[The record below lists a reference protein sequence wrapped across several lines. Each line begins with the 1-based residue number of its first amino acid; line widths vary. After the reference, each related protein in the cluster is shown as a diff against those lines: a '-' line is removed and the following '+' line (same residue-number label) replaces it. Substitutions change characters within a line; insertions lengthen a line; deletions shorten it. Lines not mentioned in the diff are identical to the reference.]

1 MQYKIKI
8 TDVPFFADIAPSYAK
23 DLVKTFSIVKVLK
36 DDIILNLDDPVPGFF
51 LIAEGKV
58 NVFAADFEA
67 LITTLD
73 VGSTFGEMS
82 LLENENSSACLQAAE
97 DAVLLL
103 CDRKSFENL
112 LSENFVFSAAF
123 YKGASKVLSS
133 RLRSTNLLVE
143 TEMNRG
149 RRVIRNMLDE
159 NGVIAKLG
167 LTQGSLND
175 TGESMV
181 SKLADLLPTIE
192 KLGADI
198 PNSDEELDEIKKTIK
213 HVLTIDSQNF
223 DIISQQMDQINQHL
237 VNIQRLMQGMDIH
250 DIKGD
255 SNIFNIEKDKSGE
268 DEITFF

>member
-1 MQYKIKI
+1 MQYKIKL

-23 DLVKTFSIVKVLK
+23 DLVNTFSIVRVRK
-36 DDIILNLDDPVPGFF
+36 DDMILNLEDPVPGFF
-51 LIAEGKV
+51 LIAEGSV
-58 NVFAADFEA
+58 NVFAADFEV

-73 VGSTFGEMS
+73 TGSTFGEMS
-82 LLENENSSACLQAAE
+82 LLENENSSASLQAAE
-97 DAVLLL
+97 DSVLLL
-103 CDRKSFENL
+103 CDRKSFQKV

-133 RLRSTNLLVE
+133 RLRSTNTMVE

-149 RRVIRNMLDE
+149 RRVIRNMMDDH
-159 NGVIAKLG
+159 GVIAKLG
-167 LTQGSLND
+167 FTQGSLNN

-181 SKLADLLPTIE
+181 SKLADLLPVID
-192 KLGADI
+192 KLG
-198 PNSDEELDEIKKTIK
+198 SDVPSTGGEIDEIKKTIR

-237 VNIQRLMQGMDIH
+237 VNIQRLMQGMDMH

-255 SNIFNIEKDKSGE
+255 SNIFNIEKDKSDE